1 MSQFFSCLTFPS
13 LTFPTYCGKLASFQT
28 VRTVGFSGAKGLSE
42 MTEAIFL
49 LLPVM
54 YTKSENNL
62 SLIQRIHQEG
72 IYEQH
77 RGNILF
83 LKLVSFLQLSVYPLQ
98 IPKPHSVKLTNEAIK
113 FRVSN
118 SFELHLLSE
127 SFNIPTE
134 GSQTHQ
140 GYLAPWA
147 PFLKRD
153 HQLTLICQSFPE
165 GQKKERDRRK

>member
-1 MSQFFSCLTFPS
+1 MSPFNNFSNLCHNFHTPESCLNHILWKAVP
-13 LTFPTYCGKLASFQT
+13 FQT
-28 VRTVGFSGAKGLSE
+28 ARRRLGFSGAKGLTKMAES
-42 MTEAIFL
+42 IFV

-54 YTKSENNL
+54 YIKSENNL
-62 SLIQRIHQEG
+62 SSQQRVHWEG
-72 IYEQH
+72 IHEQH

-153 HQLTLICQSFPE
+153 HQLALICQSFPE
-165 GQKKERDRRK
+165 G